1 VRERPIGRFVQPS
14 LWHGLRAL
22 PNPFRKFLVAV
33 GIFGMGDFSHTL
45 LILFATQQLAP
56 AIGMTR
62 AASLAIGFYTL
73 HNVFYAGSA
82 YVAGW
87 LGDRVRRRN
96 FVLAGGYGLAG
107 ATAILLSAGA
117 GRLGE
122 DQFRLLAGL
131 LALIFAVAGTF
142 VGTVEALED
151 SLAAELV
158 PAPQHG
164 MAFGTLAA
172 VNAVGDLVSS
182 SFVGFLWANVS
193 VRLAFASAAVLFFS
207 GAFLMMRLRGTR

>member
-1 VRERPIGRFVQPS
+1 
-14 LWHGLRAL
+14 
-22 PNPFRKFLVAV
+22 
-33 GIFGMGDFSHTL
+33 MGDFSHTL

-56 AIGMTR
+56 SIGMTR

-87 LGDRVRRRN
+87 LGDRVRRRT

-122 DQFRLLAGL
+122 DQFSLLAGVRAAAFSL
-131 LALIFAVAGTF
+131 GVAC
-142 VGTVEALED
+142 
-151 SLAAELV
+151 
-158 PAPQHG
+158 
-164 MAFGTLAA
+164 
-172 VNAVGDLVSS
+172 VGDL
-182 SFVGFLWANVS
+182 
-193 VRLAFASAAVLFFS
+193 
-207 GAFLMMRLRGTR
+207 